1 MIYIIFVPIAKTE
14 DITVGN
20 MKHVKVGDHEIII
33 ANVDGN
39 YYAVSDRCGHMNARL
54 SLGRLDGNIVTCPLH
69 SSEFDVVTGKLISG
83 PVLESLPDIE
93 CLPEEYKKLNRER
106 RKLIEAT
113 NTYDLL
119 IYELKVESDIILVNI

>member
-1 MIYIIFVPIAKTE
+1 
-14 DITVGN
+14 
-20 MKHVKVGDHEIII
+20 
-33 ANVDGN
+33 
-39 YYAVSDRCGHMNARL
+39 MNARL

>member
-1 MIYIIFVPIAKTE
+1 MFVEVAKTDE
-14 DITVGN
+14 ITVGN
-20 MKHVKVGDHEIII
+20 MKHIEAGGHEILI

-39 YYAVSDRCGHMNARL
+39 YYAASDRCGHMNASL
-54 SLGRLDGNIVTCPLH
+54 SLGRLYGNIITCPLH
-69 SSEFDVVTGKLISG
+69 GSEFDVTTGKLISG
-83 PVLESLPDIE
+83 PVLEALPEIE

-119 IYELKVESDIILVNI
+119 IYELKVESNKLLVNLN

>member
-1 MIYIIFVPIAKTE
+1 MFVEVAKTKE
-14 DITVGN
+14 ITVGN
-20 MKHVKVGDHEIII
+20 MKHVKAEEYEILI

-39 YYAVSDRCGHMNARL
+39 YYAVSDRCGHMSASL

-69 SSEFDVVTGKLISG
+69 SSEFDVTTGKLISG
-83 PVLESLPDIE
+83 PVLESLPEIE

-113 NTYDLL
+113 NTYDLI
-119 IYELKVESDIILVNI
+119 IYELKVESDKILVKI

>member
-1 MIYIIFVPIAKTE
+1 MNIMFVEVAKTK

-20 MKHVKVGDHEIII
+20 MKHVEVGNYEILIS
-33 ANVDGN
+33 NVDGN
-39 YYAVSDRCGHMNARL
+39 YYAVSDRCGHMNASL
-54 SLGRLDGNIVTCPLH
+54 SLGRLDGNTVICQLH
-69 SSEFDVVTGKLISG
+69 SSEFDVITGKLISG
-83 PVLESLPDIE
+83 PVLESLQEIE

-119 IYELKVESDIILVNI
+119 IYELKVESDKILVNI